1 MNLTRIFFEYRA
13 VLLKPSRGSIRLH
26 CVWLLLVLSACGPK
40 KPVIPN
46 DVEPIARSC
55 YETLV
60 TPERTPK
67 LMPSAP
73 MEDGTFLIL
82 WSMTEFPDERGSCT
96 VDGSGT
102 VLLLTSNANE
112 TGASEMDT
120 NEPDTNEPDTN
131 ETPTADIEQ
140 PTEQPAAGQTPE

>member
-1 MNLTRIFFEYRA
+1 MNLTRIFSECRTI
-13 VLLKPSRGSIRLH
+13 LLKSSRSSIRLH
-26 CVWLLLVLSACGPK
+26 CVWLLLAFSACGPK
-40 KPVIPN
+40 KPVIPD
-46 DVEPIARSC
+46 DVETIARSC

-82 WSMTEFPDERGSCT
+82 WSMTEFPEERGSCT

-112 TGASEMDT
+112 TDASK
-120 NEPDTNEPDTN
+120 PDTNQTDTN
-131 ETPTADIEQ
+131 ETPTAD
-140 PTEQPAAGQTPE
+140 TEQPSAGQTPE

>member
-1 MNLTRIFFEYRA
+1 MNLTRLFSQCRRA
-13 VLLKPSRGSIRLH
+13 HLKPPKGFAKLH
-26 CVWLLLVLSACGPK
+26 YVWLLLALSACGPK
-40 KPVIPN
+40 KPVIPD
-46 DVEPIARSC
+46 DVEIIARGC

-67 LMPSAP
+67 LKPSES

-102 VLLLTSNANE
+102 VLLLTNNANE
-112 TGASEMDT
+112 TPPPD
-120 NEPDTNEPDTN
+120 EPDK
-131 ETPTADIEQ
+131 
-140 PTEQPAAGQTPE
+140 TPE